1 MYQLLIADDEPLERE
16 GLELMVQ
23 RAMPEQFTI
32 YHAENGRV
40 AIEKAD
46 KHQPDIIFMDIKMPG
61 IQGLEAVS
69 VIQKKLPDTKI
80 VIVTAY
86 DYFTYAKEALSLG
99 VSDYLLKPAK
109 REQIVALLQRLTN
122 EIVTD
127 RSKRTQ
133 ELELIEQVSHL
144 RPLTENECTLML
156 MLETVQELDVLTLSR
171 MLAIEMQF
179 GSAVVI
185 SFPDVK
191 DEKEQ
196 RRVYECAKHYVKSQ
210 QNCLVSPVIQQHM
223 AVFFP
228 VVLERERDVQQAA
241 FLHDA
246 GKLREYIK
254 QQTGQTVCIGI
265 GSVHKGAT
273 GWRQSYEEAL
283 AASKQCTEAVP
294 VQPFRK
300 EMKRSISEEQG
311 RQLCNAISIM
321 DEQAAMLQLRT
332 IYEKLIEITKSDA
345 KRIRAELLSLFG
357 YISQFMQ
364 HSHLQLEP
372 ISFPDI
378 DDLSMLR
385 VASEQY
391 VINIISKMKNE
402 REKRAGHLLMLAK
415 NYIKDKYTEDIS
427 LEQVAEHVNLNSV
440 YFSKLFKKQT
450 GETFSDY
457 VMNMRI
463 EKAKQLMRNEALSLK
478 EICFQIGYH
487 DPNYFSRVFK
497 KCTNEAPKEYR
508 QKLLL

>member
-1 MYQLLIADDEPLERE
+1 MYRLLIADDEPLERE

-23 RAMPEQFTI
+23 RAMPEQFAI

-86 DYFTYAKEALSLG
+86 DYFTYAKEALALG
-99 VSDYLLKPAK
+99 VSDYILKPAK
-109 REQIVALLQRLTN
+109 REHIVVLLHRLTD
-122 EIVTD
+122 EIVKE
-127 RSKRTQ
+127 RNKRIQ
-133 ELELIEQVSHL
+133 ELALIEQVSHL

-156 MLETVQELDVLTLSR
+156 MLETVQALDVSALSR
-171 MLAIEMQF
+171 MLDMEIQF

-185 SFPDVK
+185 AFPDVK

-196 RRVYECAKHYVKSQ
+196 RRVYECAKHYAKSQ

-228 VVLERERDVQQAA
+228 VSLERERDVQQAA

-254 QQTGQTVCIGI
+254 QQTGQAAFIGV
-265 GSVHKGAT
+265 GSVQKGAE

-283 AASKQCTEAVP
+283 SASRQCTEAAP
-294 VQPFRK
+294 VQSFRK
-300 EMKRSISEEQG
+300 EMKRSISEEEQQ
-311 RQLCNAISIM
+311 QLCNAISIM
-321 DEQAAMLQLRT
+321 DEQAAISQLR
-332 IYEKLIEITKSDA
+332 IVYEKLIGKTKGDV
-345 KRIRAELLSLFG
+345 KHIRTELLSLFG
-357 YISQFMQ
+357 YISQFLQ
-364 HSHLQLEP
+364 RSHLQPEP

-378 DDLSMLR
+378 DDISMLQMM
-385 VASEQY
+385 SEQY
-391 VINIISKMKNE
+391 VFNIISKMKNE

-415 NYIKDKYTEDIS
+415 NYINDKYTEEIS
-427 LEQVAEHVNLNSV
+427 LEQVAEHVNLNPV

-457 VMNMRI
+457 VMNIRI

-478 EICFQIGYH
+478 EICFQIGYN

-497 KCTNEAPKEYR
+497 KCTNESPKEYR
-508 QKLLL
+508 QKLLT